1 MLLDKLLEVDDGD
14 RHSTLD
20 KLRRPPTRVSGPA
33 MIGALERAAEILG
46 LGFAEGTSIYP
57 SCFAYPSP
65 HSINNQTIKNI
76 PKHGSWMWVLG
87 FGTRSPASGAG
98 QHNRETGNE
107 LILNCVAAG
116 QGLGPATVAGDA
128 VDSDTRTQLSC
139 STATCSARP
148 ARRGVTP
155 MPPTTAMAI
164 GASRD
169 SNVATASMVTE
180 SEQPDRLGL
189 ARAAGN

>member
-1 MLLDKLLEVDDGD
+1 MLPGVSTLVRLVASRRDAATQRLWETLYALLTDEQKLLLDKLLEVDDGD

-87 FGTRSPASGAG
+87 FGTRSPASGG
-98 QHNRETGNE
+98 
-107 LILNCVAAG
+107 
-116 QGLGPATVAGDA
+116 
-128 VDSDTRTQLSC
+128 
-139 STATCSARP
+139 RP
-148 ARRGVTP
+148 T
-155 MPPTTAMAI
+155 
-164 GASRD
+164 
-169 SNVATASMVTE
+169 
-180 SEQPDRLGL
+180 
-189 ARAAGN
+189 